1 MTHLLVLVPSIYL
14 FCLGLFGIYHR
25 RHNIIMVLLSIE
37 IMLLSVS
44 ISFVGFSCI
53 LKDLDGQIFS
63 LFVLTEVLKS
73 TNTKGLPPSRRVSIS
88 IPQIYGRNASLDR
101 YC

>member
-1 MTHLLVLVPSIYL
+1 MSHLLVLVPSIYL

-53 LKDLDGQIFS
+53 LEDLDGQIFS
-63 LFVLTEVLKS
+63 LFVLTTSAAEAAIGLAIVLLYYRNRGS
-73 TNTKGLPPSRRVSIS
+73 IFLSDMNQLKG
-88 IPQIYGRNASLDR
+88 
-101 YC
+101 

>member
-44 ISFVGFSCI
+44 VNFVGFSCI

-63 LFVLTEVLKS
+63 LFVLTTSAAEAAIGLAIVLLYYRNRGS
-73 TNTKGLPPSRRVSIS
+73 IFLSDMNQLKG
-88 IPQIYGRNASLDR
+88 
-101 YC
+101 

>member
-1 MTHLLVLVPSIYL
+1 MSHLLVLVPSIYL

-44 ISFVGFSCI
+44 INFVGFSCI

-63 LFVLTEVLKS
+63 LFVLTSSAAEAAIGLAIMVLYYRNRGS
-73 TNTKGLPPSRRVSIS
+73 VFLSDMNQLKG
-88 IPQIYGRNASLDR
+88 
-101 YC
+101 

>member
-1 MTHLLVLVPSIYL
+1 MNHLFVLVPAIYL

-25 RHNIIMVLLSIE
+25 RHNVILVLLSIE

-44 ISFVGFSCI
+44 INFVGFSCI

-63 LFVLTEVLKS
+63 LFVLTTSAAEAAIGLAIMVLYYRNRGS
-73 TNTKGLPPSRRVSIS
+73 VFLSDINQLKG
-88 IPQIYGRNASLDR
+88 
-101 YC
+101 

>member
-1 MTHLLVLVPSIYL
+1 MNHLFVLVPAIYL

-25 RHNIIMVLLSIE
+25 RHNVILVLLSIE

-44 ISFVGFSCI
+44 INFVGFSCI

-63 LFVLTEVLKS
+63 LFVLTSSAAETAIGLAIMVLYYRNRGS
-73 TNTKGLPPSRRVSIS
+73 VFLSDMNQLKG
-88 IPQIYGRNASLDR
+88 
-101 YC
+101 

>member
-1 MTHLLVLVPSIYL
+1 MSHLLVLVPSIYL
-14 FCLGLFGIYHR
+14 FCLGLFCIYHS

-44 ISFVGFSCI
+44 VNFVGFSCI

-63 LFVLTEVLKS
+63 LFVLTTSAAEAAIGLAIVLLYYR
-73 TNTKGLPPSRRVSIS
+73 NRGSIFLS
-88 IPQIYGRNASLDR
+88 DMNKLKD
-101 YC
+101 

>member
-1 MTHLLVLVPSIYL
+1 MNHLFVLVPAIYL

-25 RHNIIMVLLSIE
+25 RHNVILVLLSIE

-44 ISFVGFSCI
+44 INFVGFSCI

-63 LFVLTEVLKS
+63 LFVLTTSAAEAAIGLAIMVLYYRNRGS
-73 TNTKGLPPSRRVSIS
+73 IFLSDMNQLKG
-88 IPQIYGRNASLDR
+88 
-101 YC
+101 

>member
-1 MTHLLVLVPSIYL
+1 MSHLLVLVPSIYL

-63 LFVLTEVLKS
+63 LFVLTTSAAEAAVGLAIVLLYYRNRGS
-73 TNTKGLPPSRRVSIS
+73 IFLSDMNQLKG
-88 IPQIYGRNASLDR
+88 
-101 YC
+101 

>member
-44 ISFVGFSCI
+44 VNFVGFSCV

-63 LFVLTEVLKS
+63 LFVLTTSAAEAAVGLAIVLLYYRNRGS
-73 TNTKGLPPSRRVSIS
+73 IFLSDMNQLKG
-88 IPQIYGRNASLDR
+88 
-101 YC
+101 

>member
-44 ISFVGFSCI
+44 VNFVGFSCI
-53 LKDLDGQIFS
+53 LKDLDGQIVS
-63 LFVLTEVLKS
+63 LFVLTTSAAEAAVGLAIVLLYYRNRGS
-73 TNTKGLPPSRRVSIS
+73 IFLSDMNQLKG
-88 IPQIYGRNASLDR
+88 
-101 YC
+101 

>member
-63 LFVLTEVLKS
+63 LFVLTTSAAEAAIGLAIVLLYYRNRGS
-73 TNTKGLPPSRRVSIS
+73 IFLSDMNQLKG
-88 IPQIYGRNASLDR
+88 
-101 YC
+101 

>member
-1 MTHLLVLVPSIYL
+1 MSHLLVLVPAIYL

-25 RHNIIMVLLSIE
+25 RHNLISVLLSIE

-44 ISFVGFSCI
+44 INFVGFSCL

-63 LFVLTEVLKS
+63 LFVLATSAAEAAIGLALMVL
-73 TNTKGLPPSRRVSIS
+73 
-88 IPQIYGRNASLDR
+88 YYRNRGSVFLNDMNQLR
-101 YC
+101 G

>member
-1 MTHLLVLVPSIYL
+1 MNHLFVLVPAIYL

-25 RHNIIMVLLSIE
+25 RHNVILVLLSIE

-44 ISFVGFSCI
+44 INFVGFSCI

-63 LFVLTEVLKS
+63 LFVLTTSAAEAAIGLAIMVLYYRNRGS
-73 TNTKGLPPSRRVSIS
+73 VLLSDMNQLKG
-88 IPQIYGRNASLDR
+88 
-101 YC
+101 

>member
-1 MTHLLVLVPSIYL
+1 MTHLLVLVPAIYL

-25 RHNIIMVLLSIE
+25 RHNVILVLLSIE

-44 ISFVGFSCI
+44 VNFVGFSCI

-63 LFVLTEVLKS
+63 LFVLTTTAAEAAVGLSIMVLYYRNRGS
-73 TNTKGLPPSRRVSIS
+73 VFLDDMNQLKG
-88 IPQIYGRNASLDR
+88 
-101 YC
+101 

>member
-1 MTHLLVLVPSIYL
+1 MSHLLVLVPSIYL

-63 LFVLTEVLKS
+63 LFVLTTSAAEAAIGLAIVLLYYRNRGS
-73 TNTKGLPPSRRVSIS
+73 IFLSDMNQLKG
-88 IPQIYGRNASLDR
+88 
-101 YC
+101 

>member
-1 MTHLLVLVPSIYL
+1 MSHLLVLVPSIYL

-53 LKDLDGQIFS
+53 LKDLDGQILS
-63 LFVLTEVLKS
+63 LFVLTTSAAEAAIGLAIVLLYYRNRGS
-73 TNTKGLPPSRRVSIS
+73 IFLSDMNQLKG
-88 IPQIYGRNASLDR
+88 
-101 YC
+101 

>member
-44 ISFVGFSCI
+44 VNFVGFSCI

-63 LFVLTEVLKS
+63 LFVLTTSAAEAAIGLAIVLLYYRNRGS
-73 TNTKGLPPSRRVSIS
+73 IFLSDLNQLKG
-88 IPQIYGRNASLDR
+88 
-101 YC
+101 

>member
-1 MTHLLVLVPSIYL
+1 MSHLLVLVPSIYL

-25 RHNIIMVLLSIE
+25 RHNLISVLLSIE

-44 ISFVGFSCI
+44 INFVGFSCI

-63 LFVLTEVLKS
+63 LFVLATSAAEAAIGLALMVL
-73 TNTKGLPPSRRVSIS
+73 
-88 IPQIYGRNASLDR
+88 YYRNRGSVFLSDMNQLKD
-101 YC
+101 

>member
-14 FCLGLFGIYHR
+14 FCVGLFGIYHR

-44 ISFVGFSCI
+44 VNFVGFSCI

-63 LFVLTEVLKS
+63 LFVLTTSAAEAAIGLAIVLLYYRNRGS
-73 TNTKGLPPSRRVSIS
+73 IFLSDMNQLKG
-88 IPQIYGRNASLDR
+88 
-101 YC
+101 

>member
-44 ISFVGFSCI
+44 VNFVGFSCI

-63 LFVLTEVLKS
+63 LFVLTTSAAEAAIGLAIVLLYYRNRGS
-73 TNTKGLPPSRRVSIS
+73 IFLSDMNELKG
-88 IPQIYGRNASLDR
+88 
-101 YC
+101 

>member
-44 ISFVGFSCI
+44 VNFVGFSCI

-63 LFVLTEVLKS
+63 LFVLTTSAAEAAVGLAIVLLYYRNRGS
-73 TNTKGLPPSRRVSIS
+73 IFLSDMNQLKG
-88 IPQIYGRNASLDR
+88 
-101 YC
+101 